1 MESLP
6 RPANLPLIITPH
18 PGEMARLCGVTTAE
32 INASRESVAAGYARA
47 NRCVVVL
54 KGHRTIVAGPQG
66 EVFCNTTGN
75 PGLSRGGSGDILAG
89 MTAAFLGQGLDPL
102 YYAAVCAVWLH
113 GAAADRCA
121 ARLGQYG
128 MLPHDILYDLGTIFV
143 NSGR

>member
-1 MESLP
+1 MV
-6 RPANLPLIITPH
+6 TPH
-18 PGEMARLCGVTTAE
+18 
-32 INASRESVAAGYARA
+32 SRESVAVGYARA

-102 YYAAVCAVWLH
+102 YAAVCAVWLH